1 MTYETFRLYKRREFY
16 MNETYYIVMICVSF
30 FRFEYD
36 IAKDIIKNRKPPQ
49 IKMSDFHLLSYIII
63 RKRF

>member
-1 MTYETFRLYKRREFY
+1 MTYDNRRELY

-30 FRFEYD
+30 FRFGYD
-36 IAKDIIKNRKPPQ
+36 IAKDIMKKQKATQ

>member
-1 MTYETFRLYKRREFY
+1 

-30 FRFEYD
+30 FRLGYD
-36 IAKDIIKNRKPPQ
+36 IAKDIMKQKATQ